1 MNRLTRFA
9 TFAALTVVAANAFA
23 EESALHDPRRM
34 LARAELGNVQVAAA
48 PIALDEYVGRY
59 VTSDG
64 VEFVVVIEDNSL
76 VIDLPAD
83 WGATESRLRAEGA
96 SDFFVADVSVLVSF
110 ETANGR
116 VTGLVA
122 YPARSESPVT
132 AVRMPL
138 RRGIVTIEDV
148 YASPGV
154 LATAKVRRGI
164 VTIHDVY
171 EDVPTQ
177 LAAATE

>member
-9 TFAALTVVAANAFA
+9 TFAALTVAANAFA
-23 EESALHDPRRM
+23 EESASHDARRM
-34 LARAELGNVQVAAA
+34 LARAELSNAQAAA
-48 PIALDEYVGRY
+48 ASIALDEYVGRY

-64 VEFVVVIEDNSL
+64 VEFVVVIENNAL

-83 WGATESRLRAEGA
+83 WGATESRLRAEGTG
-96 SDFFVADVSVLVSF
+96 DFFVADVSVLVSF
-110 ETANGR
+110 RTVDGR

-122 YPARSESPVT
+122 YPARSEAPVM
-132 AVRMPL
+132 AVRVPL
-138 RRGIVTIEDV
+138 SRGIVTIEDV
-148 YASPGV
+148 YKSPGV
-154 LATAKVRRGI
+154 LATAPIRRGI

-171 EDVPTQ
+171 EDVPTR